1 MALLRALTSWQSSSS
16 TLASGGCDSAM
27 PVYHTG
33 YSPSPP
39 TQSLKA
45 WAPRPPLEGSRPG
58 SARKPAAAGL
68 EKPGPRGPVRLG
80 VTSLLGEPGSPTGR
94 HAGREGLQVARLG
107 IVPP

>member
-1 MALLRALTSWQSSSS
+1 
-16 TLASGGCDSAM
+16 M

-68 EKPGPRGPVRLG
+68 EKPGPRRGGPSDSESRV
-80 VTSLLGEPGSPTGR
+80 SSASPALRQVATQ
-94 HAGREGLQVARLG
+94 AGRAFKS
-107 IVPP
+107 PD